1 MKLYIIRHGETEWNK
16 KVLLQ
21 GMANIPLNEDG
32 RRLAC
37 LTGQKL
43 LEIPFYKAFSSPLI
57 RAMET
62 ARLVLGERD
71 IPIIA
76 DPRITEMSFGKLEGK
91 CYAPGSSDIPAE
103 MLDNFFHHTE
113 AYQVPEGG
121 ESFSQVIER
130 THELYQEL
138 VLTPEYE
145 DKNILISSHG
155 ASSRAFLQSV
165 FQDGNFWQ
173 NGVPK
178 NCAVTIVEIVNRKVV
193 HVELDHLFYKE

>member
-16 KVLLQ
+16 KILLQ
-21 GMANIPLNEDG
+21 GMADIPLNEDG
-32 RRLAC
+32 RRLAR

-76 DPRITEMSFGKLEGK
+76 DPRITEMSFGKWEGK

-103 MLDNFFHHTE
+103 MLDNFFHHPE

-130 THELYQEL
+130 THDLYQEL
-138 VLTPEYE
+138 ILTPEYE

-178 NCAVTIVEIVNRKVV
+178 NCAITIVEIVNRKVV